1 MTVKELANLCN
12 VHYNTMRKWLSDNKI
27 KKADKAVNSPYLIT
41 DDVIK
46 KGGDY
51 MYSNSQKKSYQR
63 SIRMTPDVHSI
74 IENFEGESFNQKF
87 ENLVIYFS
95 KVEEHLKINIIEKEK
110 TIKKL
115 DEKISE
121 KNSLLAKLDRIESYV
136 DSIIKSNPI

>member
-1 MTVKELANLCN
+1 
-12 VHYNTMRKWLSDNKI
+12 
-27 KKADKAVNSPYLIT
+27 
-41 DDVIK
+41 
-46 KGGDY
+46 

-110 TIKKL
+110 TIKRL

-121 KNSLLAKLDRIESYV
+121 KNSLLAKLDRIENYV
-136 DSIIKSNPI
+136 DGIIKSNPI